1 MADGFSSFAPAAS
14 PGDLAR
20 FDLNDFGNAMRLI
33 RLAGGTISDAG
44 EVEAATCTLL
54 YLMGSGWIGFNG
66 RFWDRKFGEQLA
78 RRMAHRVGQAVR
90 SASVEIIAA
99 RSMTPKDFWKWADG
113 CGSAGATSAML
124 RQAESYLTVE
134 LDAFDRDPLAINCRN
149 GTVKLRLAE
158 GGLKAR
164 LSKHDPADRITRMA
178 EVDFDPKAKAPL
190 FEKTAS
196 DSLPEADD
204 RGFFQRACGYGATG
218 FTHEQAMFIAQGLGR
233 DGKSTLLDAV
243 REALGS
249 YAAVGNVA
257 TFLDQGTRS
266 GGDHSSDL
274 MMLAGDTRFVL
285 LSEPQRGSK
294 LNEGLI
300 KGWTSGVPIT
310 ARELREK
317 ATSFK
322 PVGKLFMECNA
333 LPVTRG
339 DDDGIWRRLKPVL
352 FRHQVPEASIDRRLG
367 EKLKGE
373 AAGILNWL
381 IAGVADWLAPAAPED
396 GVRLEPGLRPPGSVS
411 QALEDYRK
419 RSSPFGDW
427 FAERCERKEGSR
439 ELSRDLYADFKTW
452 MEDQG
457 HDKVMSVRAFGDA
470 LADRQVLLAG
480 KNGQG
485 QKYRGPVRLRGKFEA
500 GPPDGFSAGGGSPA
514 GGFTL
519 PADDDDPFSSGGY
532 GQ

>member
-1 MADGFSSFAPAAS
+1 MSAGGFSTFAPASS
-14 PGDLAR
+14 PEELAR

-33 RLAGGTISDAG
+33 RLSGGTIGDDG
-44 EVEAATCTLL
+44 EVETGSCTLL

-66 RFWDRKFGEQLA
+66 RCWDRKFGEQLA
-78 RRMAHRVGQAVR
+78 RRQAHRVAQSVR
-90 SASVEIIAA
+90 GASAAFLA
-99 RSMTPKDFWKWADG
+99 RGVNLKDFWKWADG
-113 CGSAGATSAML
+113 CGSAGSTSAML

-134 LDAFDRDPLAINCRN
+134 LEAFDRDPLAINCRN
-149 GTVKLRLAE
+149 GTVKLRVRD
-158 GGLKAR
+158 GQLKAKLHR
-164 LSKHDPADRITRMA
+164 HDPADRITRMA
-178 EVDFDPKAKAPL
+178 EVEFDPKASCAL
-190 FEKTAS
+190 FESTAQA
-196 DSLPEADD
+196 SLPLDED
-204 RGFFQRACGYGATG
+204 RAFFRRACGYGATG
-218 FTHEQAMFIAQGLGR
+218 FTHEQAMFLAQGLGR

-243 REALGS
+243 RETLGS
-249 YAAVGNVA
+249 YASVGNVL
-257 TFLDQGTRS
+257 TFLDGGMRS
-266 GGDHSSDL
+266 GGEHSSDL
-274 MMLAGDTRFVL
+274 MALAGDTRFVL

-352 FRHQVPEASIDRRLG
+352 FRHQVPEDRIDRRLP
-367 EKLKGE
+367 EKLMGE
-373 AAGILNWL
+373 RAGILNWL
-381 IAGVADWLAPAAPED
+381 IAGISDWLAPAAVD
-396 GVRLEPGLRPPGSVS
+396 GQPAPVGLRPPGSVT
-411 QALEDYRK
+411 QALDDYRK

-427 FAERCERKEGSR
+427 FAERCVRETGAR
-439 ELSRDLYADFKTW
+439 ELSRDLYADFKEW
-452 MEDQG
+452 MEGQG
-457 HDKVMSVRAFGDA
+457 HDKVMSQRAFGDA

-480 KNGQG
+480 KNAQG

-500 GPPDGFSAGGGSPA
+500 GPADASSGGFGAGGGS
-514 GGFTL
+514 GFAI
-519 PADDDDPFSSGGY
+519 PADEDSPFDSEGN